1 VALPL
6 RLESGML
13 GVVTLVSRAPHEREP
28 GLGRLLETMTAHLAQ
43 YLHRRTAERRAAAR
57 AEDLSTLARVA
68 HALATQ
74 NDMYAARNE
83 LCAAVRDVTG
93 ATSVVLWEP
102 GEAPDTLCVSAAVGA
117 AVRGM
122 TLDLEHVSAAGA
134 AFLTGDPMFVP
145 DVAADPRVSL
155 NWHDVTGAVSG
166 AWFPAVHDG
175 RCVGV
180 LAVGWPRTREALAE
194 RDEELLRL
202 LAAQAAVTIHRT
214 ALLDRLR
221 ETARTDALTG
231 LPNRR
236 VWEEDLGRELA
247 RARRHGGSLCLVM
260 LDLDRF
266 KAFNDAHG
274 HPAGDRLLADT
285 AAAWRPIMRAT
296 DTLAR
301 YGGEEFAVLLPHSEL
316 PAAEAVVE
324 RLLDAV
330 PLAQTASAGVAV
342 WDGEESAEALLER
355 ADAALYAAKHA
366 GRACAVT
373 AA

>member
-1 VALPL
+1 
-6 RLESGML
+6 
-13 GVVTLVSRAPHEREP
+13 
-28 GLGRLLETMTAHLAQ
+28 
-43 YLHRRTAERRAAAR
+43 
-57 AEDLSTLARVA
+57 
-68 HALATQ
+68 
-74 NDMYAARNE
+74 MYAARIE
-83 LCAAVRDVTG
+83 LCTAVREVTG
-93 ATSVVLWEP
+93 ASSVVLWEP
-102 GEAPDTLCVSAAVGA
+102 GTAADTLTVTAAVGA
-117 AVRGM
+117 AVRGL
-122 TLDLEHVSAAGA
+122 TVDLDDRTAATA
-134 AFLTGDPMFVP
+134 AFRTGDPMFVP
-145 DVAADPRVSL
+145 DVAADRRVSL
-155 NWHDVTGAVSG
+155 NWHTVTGAVSG
-166 AWFPAVHDG
+166 AWFPAVHEARG
-175 RCVGV
+175 VGV
-180 LAVGWPRTREALAE
+180 IAVGWPQARALLSE

-202 LAAQAAVTIHRT
+202 LSAEAAVTIHRT
-214 ALLDRLR
+214 ALLERLR
-221 ETARTDALTG
+221 ASARTDPLTG

-236 VWEEDLGRELA
+236 VWEEDLARELA
-247 RARRHGGSLCLVM
+247 RAGRHGGSLCLAM

-266 KAFNDAHG
+266 KAFNDAEG
-274 HPAGDRLLADT
+274 HPAGDRLLAAT
-285 AAAWRPIMRAT
+285 AAAWRPILRAT